1 MITKSQIHEAQ
12 KKWGDGIVKIGTLKD
27 NESECLEFTKSFLNS
42 LYDFENND
50 VLFKPT
56 KAAEEQFR
64 PNFQM
69 ALSYFLGGSNSFCSE
84 DEGFAMKPW
93 VDVKFANS
101 GFIIENERAIAMG
114 NYFFTDSSGAV
125 VKVEY
130 TFGYKLRNGHL
141 LIDLHHSSLP
151 FSL

>member
-1 MITKSQIHEAQ
+1 MITKSQIHKTQ
-12 KKWGDGIVKIGTLKD
+12 RKWGDGIVKIGALKD
-27 NESECLEFTKSFLNS
+27 NESECLEFTKSFLNT

-93 VDVKFANS
+93 VDVQFANS

-114 NYFFTDSSGAV
+114 NYFFTDYSGAV

-130 TFGYKLRNGHL
+130 TFGYKLRNGSL

>member
-27 NESECLEFTKSFLNS
+27 NESECLEFTKSFLNN

-114 NYFFTDSSGAV
+114 NYFFTDSSGTV

>member
-1 MITKSQIHEAQ
+1 MITKIQIHEAQ
-12 KKWGDGIVKIGTLKD
+12 KKWSDGIVKIGTLKD

-56 KAAEEQFR
+56 KASEEQFR

>member
-12 KKWGDGIVKIGTLKD
+12 KKWGYGIVKIGTLKD

-114 NYFFTDSSGAV
+114 NYFFTDSSGVV

>member
-12 KKWGDGIVKIGTLKD
+12 RKWGDGIVKIGTLKD
-27 NESECLEFTKSFLNS
+27 NESECLEFTKSFLNT

-114 NYFFTDSSGAV
+114 NYFFTDSSGVV

-130 TFGYKLRNGHL
+130 TFGYKLRNGNL
-141 LIDLHHSSLP
+141 VIDLHHSSLP

>member
-12 KKWGDGIVKIGTLKD
+12 RKWGGGIVKIGALKD
-27 NESECLEFTKSFLNS
+27 NESECLEFTKSFLNT
-42 LYDFENND
+42 LYDFENNA

-114 NYFFTDSSGAV
+114 NYFFTDLGGAV

-130 TFGYKLRNGHL
+130 TFGYKLRNGNL
-141 LIDLHHSSLP
+141 VIDLHHSSLP

>member
-12 KKWGDGIVKIGTLKD
+12 KKWGSGIVKIGALKD
-27 NESECLEFTKSFLNS
+27 NESECFEFTKSFLNS

-93 VDVKFANS
+93 VDIKFANL

-114 NYFFTDSSGAV
+114 NYFFTDSSGAE

>member
-1 MITKSQIHEAQ
+1 MITKSQIHESQ
-12 KKWGDGIVKIGTLKD
+12 RKWGDGIVKIGVLKD
-27 NESECLEFTKSFLNS
+27 NQSECLEFTKSFLKTH
-42 LYDFENND
+42 YDFENSD

-69 ALSYFLGGSNSFCSE
+69 AISYFLGGSNSFCSE

-114 NYFFTDSSGAV
+114 NYFFTDTSGLV

-130 TFGYKLRNGHL
+130 TFGYKLIKGNL
-141 LIDLHHSSLP
+141 VIDLHHSSLP